1 MTERVLIVDDD
12 EAFCR
17 ILAERMRNRGM
28 EVHTASSAAEAL
40 RLIGEETFDAVLLD
54 LMMPEMDG
62 LEALRRMLEKR
73 PETQV
78 ILVTGHPSVSRGVE
92 ALKLGA
98 LDFLPKPLDLNE
110 LTEKIRQ
117 ARAGRLL
124 FVEKKNREK
133 LKGLFGD

>member
-1 MTERVLIVDDD
+1 MTEKVLIVDDD
-12 EAFCR
+12 EAFRR
-17 ILAERMRNRGM
+17 ILAERMRNRQL
-28 EVHTASSAAEAL
+28 EVQTASSAAEAL
-40 RLIGEETFDAVLLD
+40 ELIEKETFDAVLLD

-62 LEALRRMLEKR
+62 IEALKRMLEKR

-78 ILVTGHPSVSRGVE
+78 IFLTGHPSVSRGVE
-92 ALKLGA
+92 AMKLGA
-98 LDFLPKPLDLNE
+98 LDFIPKPVDVNE

-133 LKGLFGD
+133 LKRLLGE

>member
-1 MTERVLIVDDD
+1 MNEKILIVDDD

-17 ILAERMRNRGM
+17 LLAERMRHRDM
-28 EVHTASSAAEAL
+28 EVETAVSAAEAL
-40 RLIGEETFDAVLLD
+40 QLLERKAFDAVLLD

-62 LEALRRMLEKR
+62 IEALKRMLEKR

-78 ILVTGHPSVSRGVE
+78 ILLTGYPSVSRGVE

-98 LDFLPKPLDLNE
+98 LDFILKPVDLNE

-117 ARAGRLL
+117 ARTGRLIL
-124 FVEKKNREK
+124 VEKKNREK
-133 LKGLFGD
+133 IRRILTE